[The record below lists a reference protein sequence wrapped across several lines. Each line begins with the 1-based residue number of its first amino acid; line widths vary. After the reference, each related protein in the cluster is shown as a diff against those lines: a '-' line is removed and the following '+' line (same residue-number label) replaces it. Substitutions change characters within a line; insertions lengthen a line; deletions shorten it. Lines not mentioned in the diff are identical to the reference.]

1 MNQRLA
7 LFDLDNTLLEGDSDH
22 AWGEFLINRGL
33 VDEEK
38 HRAGN
43 DQFYRDYLNENL
55 DMHAYIAFSLDP
67 ILSYT
72 IAQRNSLLADF
83 MKQSIENMILKKAQA
98 LVDTHKSKGDLCVI
112 ITATSNII
120 TIPIAEAFKI
130 KHLIATE
137 AEVKKNYL
145 TGKIVGVPC
154 YKQGKI
160 EKLKQW
166 LIDQPNDLSLEDS
179 IFYSDSINDLPLL
192 EAANEAVAVDPDHKL
207 LQLSRK
213 RNWKILSLRD

>member
-1 MNQRLA
+1 
-7 LFDLDNTLLEGDSDH
+7 
-22 AWGEFLINRGL
+22 
-33 VDEEK
+33 
-38 HRAGN
+38 
-43 DQFYRDYLNENL
+43 
-55 DMHAYIAFSLDP
+55 
-67 ILSYT
+67 
-72 IAQRNSLLADF
+72 
-83 MKQSIENMILKKAQA
+83 MKQSIENMILKRAQT

-120 TIPIAEAFKI
+120 TIPIAEAFRI
-130 KHLIATE
+130 EHLIATE

-154 YKQGKI
+154 YKRGKI

-166 LIDQPNDLSLEDS
+166 LINQPNDLSLEDS

-213 RNWKILSLRD
+213 RNWKIISLRD

>member
-72 IAQRNSLLADF
+72 IEQRNSLLADF

-130 KHLIATE
+130 EHLIATE

-160 EKLKQW
+160 EKLNQW

>member
-1 MNQRLA
+1 MSQRLA

-43 DQFYRDYLNENL
+43 DQFYRDYLDESL
-55 DMHAYIAFSLDP
+55 DMHAYVAFSLDP

>member
-1 MNQRLA
+1 MSQRLA

-43 DQFYRDYLNENL
+43 DQFYRDYLDESL
-55 DMHAYIAFSLDP
+55 DMHAYVAFSLDP

-83 MKQSIENMILKKAQA
+83 MKQSIENMILKRAQA

>member
-1 MNQRLA
+1 MSQRLA

-33 VDEEK
+33 VDEGK
-38 HRAGN
+38 HRAVN
-43 DQFYRDYLNENL
+43 DQFYKDYLNENL
-55 DMHAYIAFSLDP
+55 DMHAYVAFSLDP

-72 IAQRNSLLADF
+72 IEQRDSLLADF
-83 MKQSIENMILKKAQA
+83 MKQSIENMILKRAQT
-98 LVDTHKSKGDLCVI
+98 LVDTHKSKGDFCAI

-120 TIPIAEAFKI
+120 TIPIAEAFRI
-130 KHLIATE
+130 EHLIATE

-154 YKQGKI
+154 YKRGKI

-166 LIDQPNDLSLEDS
+166 LINQPNDLSLEDS

-213 RNWKILSLRD
+213 RNWKIISLRD

>member
-1 MNQRLA
+1 MSQRLA

-22 AWGEFLINRGL
+22 AWGEFLIDRGL

-43 DQFYRDYLNENL
+43 DQFYRDYLDENL
-55 DMHAYIAFSLDP
+55 DMHAYVAFSLDP

-72 IAQRNSLLADF
+72 VEQRNSLLADF
-83 MKQSIENMILKKAQA
+83 MKHSIENMILKRAQA
-98 LVDTHKSKGDLCVI
+98 LVDIHKSKGDLCVI

-120 TIPIAEAFKI
+120 TIPIAEAFRI

-137 AEVKKNYL
+137 VEVKKNYL